1 MPYNQGVVEFVFYIW
16 HVRGGSVG
24 LVLFP
29 GKPTAVGSDGIVTSD
44 AFTYRSIFHF
54 EKQSIKKIGEPI
66 DKTGKDSKSL
76 CRE

>member
-1 MPYNQGVVEFVFYIW
+1 MPYNQGVAEFAFCVW
-16 HVRGGSVG
+16 HVIGGSVG

-29 GKPTAVGSDGIVTSD
+29 GKPTAVGSDGVVTSD
-44 AFTYRSIFHF
+44 AFIYRSIFHF
-54 EKQSIKKIGEPI
+54 VKHYIKKIGEPI